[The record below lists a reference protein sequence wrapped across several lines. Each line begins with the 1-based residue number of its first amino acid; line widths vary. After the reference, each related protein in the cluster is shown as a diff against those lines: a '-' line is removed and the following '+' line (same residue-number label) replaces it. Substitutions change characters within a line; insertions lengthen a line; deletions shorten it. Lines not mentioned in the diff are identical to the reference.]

1 MHRTESEYRFPM
13 PDPELQS
20 YFEDAEEEGSVICA
34 YHFETVPELK
44 KLLRE
49 RMGEGL
55 SDRAVTEAVKE
66 TFRRKP
72 REAGP
77 QKMETDEGRKI
88 VDYIYQM

>member
-1 MHRTESEYRFPM
+1 MYRTESEYRFPM

-20 YFEDAEEEGSVICA
+20 YFEDAEEEGPVIYA

-44 KLLRE
+44 KLLKE

-66 TFRRKP
+66 TFRRRP

-77 QKMETDEGRKI
+77 QTVQPDDGRKI